1 VADAREK
8 IVQNLQKNQNRIS
21 HDVAAGAGPAKPP
34 DFAQLV
40 DGVEMVVPVS
50 VIDRAGAEVV
60 RAESTACS
68 KGHPSGV
75 LERRCNR
82 QRSQPR

>member
-8 IVQNLQKNQNRIS
+8 ILQNLQKNQNRLS
-21 HDVAAGAGPAKPP
+21 DDVAAGGGPAKPP

-40 DGVEMVVPVS
+40 GGVELALPVS

-60 RAESTACS
+60 RAEITTVTSA
-68 KGHPSGV
+68 
-75 LERRCNR
+75 R
-82 QRSQPR
+82 

>member
-8 IVQNLQKNQNRIS
+8 ILQNLQQNQNRIS
-21 HDVAAGAGPAKPP
+21 HNAAEGAGPAKPP

-60 RAESTACS
+60 RAESTTWVT
-68 KGHPSGV
+68 PNM
-75 LERRCNR
+75 R
-82 QRSQPR
+82 